1 MSDDYDSSFEGDSFR
16 PPGCRA
22 KGLKIPSHKDPLL
35 RTRSGPSHGSGLP
48 SRADMN
54 DLSCQSLG
62 QILRYHQSSLTAYD
76 RHKILVNQYLLYHPG
91 ATTQLQ
97 RDSSRDVRD
106 MDVVRAHHQFLW
118 EAGDDTSSWQ
128 KALAKKYFDKLFKEY
143 CICDLSR
150 YKENKVG
157 LRWRT
162 QQEVEEGKGQFRC
175 GEKRCGAD
183 TQLTSWEMNFVYT
196 ERGVKKNALVK
207 LRLCNLCSP
216 RLNHCKQRKQAKKR
230 KRLKEPSQF
239 SGETGTVEDDT
250 KRRKTDMA
258 DTGPADTIA
267 ADTADT
273 ATAEESHWKKP
284 LVLPDDRSRD
294 EQFEEY
300 LDDLLL

>member
-150 YKENKVG
+150 YKENKQTTPRG
-157 LRWRT
+157 AKQTWLT
-162 QQEVEEGKGQFRC
+162 Q
-175 GEKRCGAD
+175 A
-183 TQLTSWEMNFVYT
+183 QLTQSQLTLLTLRQLRRATGRSPWCCLTTAAAMSSSRNTWTTCCCDLPSAWELSAAMPGRPAAVT
-196 ERGVKKNALVK
+196 C
-207 LRLCNLCSP
+207 RLPGTSPSLC
-216 RLNHCKQRKQAKKR
+216 
-230 KRLKEPSQF
+230 
-239 SGETGTVEDDT
+239 
-250 KRRKTDMA
+250 
-258 DTGPADTIA
+258 
-267 ADTADT
+267 
-273 ATAEESHWKKP
+273 
-284 LVLPDDRSRD
+284 
-294 EQFEEY
+294 